1 MYVARMHIGRLP
13 TVARCDSRRQT
24 GTFRRARLGTLS
36 LIVGVTTALGCGVPS
51 GVEES
56 EPGTAP
62 TVSQDASD
70 ACRDSGA
77 FSPSGLT
84 IIGGD
89 QVILPSSRCGK
100 KKPIGE
106 ALGANG
112 RHVLF
117 VNYEGAD
124 IRVGDNSLEND
135 GIRDTG
141 FKNQGVVELDGF
153 DPANDKRSEAI
164 MKIHK
169 QVQKWYADVD
179 VDVVMSR
186 PLSGDYQMTLVGG
199 DKSDIGL
206 GGSIV
211 GISPGDCKNNNET
224 NLNFAFSRSLREN
237 PDQVAVTIAHEAGHA
252 YGLGHVQNMKD
263 IMYPSVSVVDGFL
276 GGLAADAGPCGFKM
290 GDYQDSKKVLIENLG
305 ARQGEAPGTGSPPTL
320 KLLSPQEGE
329 SVGKDLTIAVQSA
342 AEKGIDHITL
352 SVSRVDGG
360 KARGAHPVAE
370 LRPPQ
375 SAAQIRLSSAGSY
388 QVTATAYDRAGN
400 ITQSQVRFV
409 AATPTCALPNDC
421 APGQKCQNNTCVTP
435 APTPPSP
442 TGMGDDGLR
451 PYGQACDKSSDC
463 KGGLCAITSVGQICT
478 HYCTTD
484 RLCAGGL
491 ECVDGTC
498 LPQMYSRATPKVG
511 ALGGK
516 CSRNQDCST
525 GECSAPSADPKA
537 PRYCTKVCDAEVGW
551 SCPATMECVQTD
563 GATGN
568 KTRCVTLGTGAMGEG
583 ASGCSVADPAAAS
596 ESSAVRLFGGSA
608 ALVLLGL
615 WAATRRRRGGPAL

>member
-1 MYVARMHIGRLP
+1 MYVARMQRQLLTP
-13 TVARCDSRRQT
+13 AFPASSRRENRPSH
-24 GTFRRARLGTLS
+24 RRRWGTLA
-36 LIVGVTTALGCGVPS
+36 LISCVTAALGCDS
-51 GVEES
+51 QAEFAAE
-56 EPGTAP
+56 EPGSGPTARE
-62 TVSQDASD
+62 SSD
-70 ACRDSGA
+70 SCRDTGA
-77 FSPSGLT
+77 LSPSGFT
-84 IIGGD
+84 VIGGD
-89 QVILPSSRCGK
+89 QVILPSCPK
-100 KKPIGE
+100 KKPPGE
-106 ALGANG
+106 ALGQNG

-124 IRVGDNSLEND
+124 LRVGDNSMENL
-135 GIRDTG
+135 GIRDPG
-141 FKNQGVVELDGF
+141 FKNQGIVELDGF
-153 DPANDKRSEAI
+153 DPGNAKRDEAI
-164 MKIHK
+164 TKIHQ
-169 QVQKWYADVD
+169 QVQKWYADFD
-179 VDVVMSR
+179 IDVVLSR
-186 PLSGDYQMTLVGG
+186 PLTGDYQMTLVGG

-252 YGLGHVQNMKD
+252 YGLGHVQNNKD

-276 GGLAADAGPCGFKM
+276 GGKVADAGPCGAM
-290 GDYQDSKKVLIENLG
+290 PGDYQDSKKVLLENLG
-305 ARQGEAPGTGSPPTL
+305 ARQGEAPGKATPPTI

-329 SVGKDLTIAVQSA
+329 SVGKDVTLAVQA
-342 AEKGIDHITL
+342 QAERSIDHISLTL
-352 SVSRVDGG
+352 SRVEGG

-375 SAAQIRLSSAGSY
+375 SVAQVRLSSAGSY
-388 QVTATAYDRAGN
+388 QLTATAYDRVGN
-400 ITQSQVRFV
+400 ISVSSVRFV

-435 APTPPSP
+435 PLPAPTP
-442 TGMGDDGLR
+442 TGMGDENLR
-451 PYGQACDKSSDC
+451 RIGQACEKSAEC
-463 KGGLCAITSVGQICT
+463 KEGICAITTVGQICT
-478 HYCTTD
+478 HYCTPD

-498 LPQMYSRATPKVG
+498 LPQMYSKAAPKIG

-525 GECSAPSADPKA
+525 GECSAPGEDPKS
-537 PRYCTKVCDAEVGW
+537 PRYCTKVCDPEVAW
-551 SCPATMECVQTD
+551 TCPSTMECVQTD
-563 GATGN
+563 GATGQKN
-568 KTRCVTLGTGAMGEG
+568 RCVTRTTGATGE
-583 ASGCSVADPAAAS
+583 ASGCSVSDPGSAS
-596 ESSAVRLFGGSA
+596 EASGVRLFGGSA